1 MATASEQ
8 KRARLRI
15 WQSLCEWVSA
25 TMDDEHPLLTYFK
38 FVAVRDY
45 AAQLIDEYPGSG
57 VTAEQVALEFYF
69 GERSPVRKRASRSQ
83 LH

>member
-1 MATASEQ
+1 
-8 KRARLRI
+8 
-15 WQSLCEWVSA
+15 
-25 TMDDEHPLLTYFK
+25 MDDEHPLLTYFK

-45 AAQLIDEYPGSG
+45 AGQLIDEYPGSG

-69 GERSPVRKRASRSQ
+69 GERSNPVRKRASRLQ

>member
-1 MATASEQ
+1 
-8 KRARLRI
+8 
-15 WQSLCEWVSA
+15 
-25 TMDDEHPLLTYFK
+25 MDDEHPLLTYFK